1 MTYTVKPWIN
11 GEYVDGQG
19 AHVPIDN
26 PATGEVVGT
35 LELVSPTQAADAIAL
50 AARAQREWA
59 HTSVP
64 KRQNVFYRF
73 RQLVLD
79 NMDELAQASVREHG
93 KTLSD
98 ARGEI
103 KRGLET
109 VEFAC
114 GIGAHTKGQFSRNV
128 GSAVDLAVV
137 RQPLGV
143 VAGIVPF
150 NFPAM
155 VPMWMFPLALA
166 TGNAIVMKP
175 ANAVP
180 SALALMAK
188 LLKEA
193 GLPDGLFAVLPGDND
208 ITNVMIDADEV
219 KAVSFVGSTKVAK
232 IVQRRAIEHGKRV
245 QALGGANNHALI
257 MPDADQE
264 FVAKQLA
271 AAAFGA
277 AGERCMALAVA
288 VAVGSAG
295 DGLADAVKQQAEKI
309 AVPGEGNNPEA
320 GYGPVISREA
330 KERIST
336 WIDEAVEAGA
346 TLVADGRECAVEG
359 YEGGY
364 WLGPTILENVPH
376 ECKIYAEE
384 TFGPVLVIDRQDTY
398 ADAVALMN
406 AQPVGNGT
414 SIFTNDGGWA
424 RKFEIDIEAGMVGI
438 NVPIPT
444 PVAYYSFGGWK
455 DSLNGEHHIHG
466 PEGVAFYTRAKAI
479 TSRWP
484 SESGLYEA
492 TLSFEK
498 ED

>member
-1 MTYTVKPWIN
+1 MTYTVKPWID
-11 GEYVDGQG
+11 GQFVDGQG
-19 AHVPIDN
+19 AVQDIDN
-26 PATGEVVGT
+26 PATGKTVGQ
-35 LELVSPTQAADAIAL
+35 LQLVDSQQATAAIAS
-50 AARAQREWA
+50 AAKAQRQWREA
-59 HTSVP
+59 SIP
-64 KRQNVFYRF
+64 KRQNVFYAF

-79 NMDELAQASVREHG
+79 NLDELAQHSVREHG

-109 VEFAC
+109 VEYAC
-114 GIGAHTKGQFSRNV
+114 GIGANSKGQTSRGV
-128 GSAVDLAVV
+128 GSNVDLTVI
-137 RQPLGV
+137 RQPVGV
-143 VAGIVPF
+143 VAAIVPF

-166 TGNAIVMKP
+166 TGNAVVLKP

-180 SALALMAK
+180 SAVAAMAP
-188 LLKEA
+188 LLQQA
-193 GLPDGLFAVLPGDND
+193 GLPDGLFQILPGDND
-208 ITNVMIDADEV
+208 ITNVMIDDPRV
-219 KAVSFVGSTKVAK
+219 QAVSFVGSTAVAK
-232 IVQRRAIEHGKRV
+232 LVQQRAVAAGKRV

-288 VAVGSAG
+288 VAVGKAG
-295 DGLADAVKQQAEKI
+295 DGLAEAVKQQAAKI
-309 AVPGEGNNPEA
+309 AQPGEGNDPA
-320 GYGPVISREA
+320 SGYGPVISKDA
-330 KERIST
+330 LARISQ
-336 WIDEAVEAGA
+336 WIDEAVAAGA
-346 TLVADGRECAVEG
+346 TVVLDGRECKVDG

-364 WLGPTILENVPH
+364 WLGPTILTDVPH
-376 ECKIYAEE
+376 ECKIYAQE
-384 TFGPVLVIDRQDTY
+384 TFGPVLVIDRQDSY
-398 ADAVALMN
+398 EDALALMN
-406 AQPVGNGT
+406 AQTVGNGT

-424 RKFEIDIEAGMVGI
+424 RRFEMDIEAGMVGV

-466 PEGVAFYTRAKAI
+466 PEGVEFYTRAKAI
-479 TSRWP
+479 TTRWP